1 MILLLPVLLWERGGC
16 RVGRIR
22 QGLNRHG
29 LCYLGVFLAVSS
41 RRVKKK
47 KMSNMLQVLKPAA
60 LTSSLGTGVHL
71 RGEISKRR
79 TPGSVMQKGNEPS
92 MLQ

>member
-1 MILLLPVLLWERGGC
+1 
-16 RVGRIR
+16 
-22 QGLNRHG
+22 
-29 LCYLGVFLAVSS
+29 
-41 RRVKKK
+41 
-47 KMSNMLQVLKPAA
+47 MSNMLQVLKPAA